1 MSKGFVVVIIIIL
14 FVISIYSFQE
24 SKQKNIHPVIVTNSE
39 ESYEDKEGTIEL
51 HPKLSDIYENTLDY
65 CQQQK
70 EREKSFE
77 ECIKSCYGSHNCY
90 DFNDC
95 SENKSC
101 LKDLNKCI
109 DEHDVDID
117 TGIWQAK
124 RTVNCCF
131 IGVLKND

>member
-1 MSKGFVVVIIIIL
+1 MRKEFVVVIIIIL
-14 FVISIYSFQE
+14 FVYSFQK
-24 SKQKNIHPVIVTNSE
+24 SKQKNIHPAIVTNSE
-39 ESYEDKEGTIEL
+39 ESYEDKKGTIEL
-51 HPKLSDIYENTLDY
+51 HPKLLDIYENTLDY
-65 CQQQK
+65 QQQK

-109 DEHDVDID
+109 DEHGVDID
-117 TGIWQAK
+117 IGIFQAK
-124 RTVNCCF
+124 RTVDDCF